1 MAPGART
8 AAARPEARGIDG
20 RQPRRAPGPECSR
33 PSSAGRVAVVTGAA
47 RGVGEALARSLSGAG
62 MQVDLLGRERTTL
75 RETAESL
82 PVASM
87 SSRVRSS
94 RLRSPS

>member
-1 MAPGART
+1 MLP
-8 AAARPEARGIDG
+8 PVLC
-20 RQPRRAPGPECSR
+20 RA
-33 PSSAGRVAVVTGAA
+33 VAVVTGAA

-62 MQVDLLGRERTTL
+62 MQVDLLSRERATL

>member
-1 MAPGART
+1 MDDSSGGRRVRSAP
-8 AAARPEARGIDG
+8 ARPL
-20 RQPRRAPGPECSR
+20 Q
-33 PSSAGRVAVVTGAA
+33 GRVAVVTGAA
-47 RGVGEALARSLSGAG
+47 RGVREALARSLSGAG
-62 MQVDLLGRERTTL
+62 MQVDLLSRERATL